1 MRGKKTQNHRL
12 QYKSQKF
19 HNPCGQDKGSSFGCR
34 TSRPGGE
41 RGDEDKSGFV
51 NCLFSSDDH
60 RLCFRARTKVRLTPK
75 AFIVC
80 PLKNIYFADEQ
91 KEKPNY
97 YVRASFQK
105 GFNLMKPQTP
115 HFSIFFYKF
124 IIIFPCTQVFV
135 AFTTKST
142 YFLCTS
148 CFAFV
153 T

>member
-1 MRGKKTQNHRL
+1 MRGKKIS
-12 QYKSQKF
+12 KSPLTRQIPKIPQSL
-19 HNPCGQDKGSSFGCR
+19 NPCGQDKGSSFGCR

-41 RGDEDKSGFV
+41 RGDEDMSGFV
-51 NCLFSSDDH
+51 NYLFSSDDH

-105 GFNLMKPQTP
+105 WFNLIKPQTP
-115 HFSIFFYKF
+115 HFSSFFYKF
-124 IIIFPCTQVFV
+124 IIIIIIFNKG
-135 AFTTKST
+135 KSHV
-142 YFLCTS
+142 LRCS
-148 CFAFV
+148 
-153 T
+153 